1 MCVPTTVWHCTG
13 HGLGTIARPSMCVLQ
28 KLCRVVRK
36 TTDSQVRLHR
46 VQISAPTLFVL
57 CSRLMLLRLN
67 FSSIKG
73 GNNNT
78 LLGR

>member
-1 MCVPTTVWHCTG
+1 MSLPQCGTVLGMVWVPLLDLPCVFF
-13 HGLGTIARPSMCVLQ
+13 RSCVE
-28 KLCRVVRK
+28 VVRK

-57 CSRLMLLRLN
+57 YSRLMLLRLN